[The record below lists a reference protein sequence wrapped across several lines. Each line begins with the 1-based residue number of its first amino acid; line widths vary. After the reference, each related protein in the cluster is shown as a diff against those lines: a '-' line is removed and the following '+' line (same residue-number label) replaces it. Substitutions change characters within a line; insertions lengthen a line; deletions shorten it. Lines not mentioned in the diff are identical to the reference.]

1 MYFVDFGPCVKIP
14 LTICEE
20 NILHMLDNLTEFE
33 EEFPAIA
40 FALQSNRAAR
50 RILNRVQIVL
60 DRFKEKSLI
69 LKEDIII
76 LKKILFEMTK
86 KVAYAPRIRPVIHDI
101 SKILEESDWIRF
113 SDASKIILE
122 NHTICSYRRGEVIH
136 KVGKHHQWV
145 HIIASGIVKVL
156 WNNAESKTS
165 PHQMYNKLPNT
176 DTLLFFDL
184 KDEKEIWDFLV
195 TSQTLGLLGYLQKN

>member
-1 MYFVDFGPCVKIP
+1 MLYFNFLSLLRNYYSKEFYYEYDVGRGFLFANQAVLKKIEAIVDFGPCVKIP

-60 DRFKEKSLI
+60 ERFKEKSLI

-113 SDASKIILE
+113 SDASKIILV
-122 NHTICSYRRGEVIH
+122 S
-136 KVGKHHQWV
+136 
-145 HIIASGIVKVL
+145 
-156 WNNAESKTS
+156 
-165 PHQMYNKLPNT
+165 
-176 DTLLFFDL
+176 
-184 KDEKEIWDFLV
+184 
-195 TSQTLGLLGYLQKN
+195 